1 MRWQVVAKH
10 SAQLSLTLQRQGRLR
25 ICPQPQRL
33 HINRSIQCY
42 SKLPHRQQLWES
54 TRSSR
59 LLQNSRP
66 LYSKAAEVAAG
77 KSADKQPQE
86 QASQDVWPFSKF
98 SLSLSSAQ
106 RLSETQSRISM
117 AVQSQEGWPITPVQ
131 LRVTAHHWQTRT
143 AAYARNSFLA
153 AYSTFIDNTLVAV
166 LQWLRLDELF
176 TRLTPWLED
185 SLALLTRNA
194 PHKSNI
200 KDQN

>member
-1 MRWQVVAKH
+1 M
-10 SAQLSLTLQRQGRLR
+10 S
-25 ICPQPQRL
+25 
-33 HINRSIQCY
+33 
-42 SKLPHRQQLWES
+42 
-54 TRSSR
+54 
-59 LLQNSRP
+59 
-66 LYSKAAEVAAG
+66 
-77 KSADKQPQE
+77 
-86 QASQDVWPFSKF
+86 
-98 SLSLSSAQ
+98 
-106 RLSETQSRISM
+106 
-117 AVQSQEGWPITPVQ
+117 VQSQEGWPITPVQ